1 MAAAGG
7 REFWDRMAH
16 LDDGSSGSRLGASI
30 AGASLGSPAIGPG
43 SIVAQR
49 FRILRV
55 LGRGGMGIVFLA
67 LHLELDRRVAL
78 KIVRDELLA
87 REDAVDRLRH
97 EARNAAKLR
106 SEHSTRVLEFGR
118 LESGAPY
125 IVMEYL
131 EGIDLEAYMMAHGPI
146 APREAVGLILQA
158 CEAVAEA
165 HAHGIIH
172 RDLKPGNLF
181 LATSADGST
190 TVKVLDFG
198 ISKSTHERSPRV
210 ITDPRM
216 VVGSPG
222 YMSPEQVRCSS
233 RVGPAADIWS
243 LGAVLYEAV
252 TGHCPFEGDSITD
265 VYKHVLDLEP
275 LAPRAYQP
283 SVSEWLECVILRC
296 LRKDPLERFAGVAEL
311 AKELSAF
318 GPAGS
323 IGLAR
328 RIARVSALRRTSPT
342 RTATA
347 VSDMSRALHLTGD
360 EAPQTARLEAPQEAT
375 VRLCDT
381 LPERPPRPR

>member
-7 REFWDRMAH
+7 RDFWDHVADM
-16 LDDGSSGSRLGASI
+16 DDGSSGSRLGASI
-30 AGASLGSPAIGPG
+30 ARASEGTSAIVPG

-49 FRILRV
+49 FRVLRI

-78 KIVRDELLA
+78 KIVREELLV
-87 REDAVDRLRH
+87 RKDVVNRLIH

-106 SEHSTRVLEFGR
+106 SEHCTHVLEFGR

-131 EGIDLEAYMMAHGPI
+131 EGIDLEAYMMAHGPV
-146 APREAVGLILQA
+146 APQEAVGFILQA

-172 RDLKPGNLF
+172 RDIKPGNLF

-190 TVKVLDFG
+190 SVKVLDFG

-222 YMSPEQVRCSS
+222 HMSPEQVRCSS

-252 TGHCPFEGDSITD
+252 TGHCPFEAESITGI
-265 VYKHVLDLEP
+265 YKRVLDLDP
-275 LAPRAYQP
+275 LAPSAYQP
-283 SVSEWLECVILRC
+283 SVSDGLERVILRC
-296 LRKDPLERFAGVAEL
+296 LRKSPSERFADVAEL
-311 AKELSAF
+311 ARDLAPF

-323 IGLAR
+323 VDLAQ
-328 RIARVSALRRTSPT
+328 RIARVSALRRTSPA
-342 RTATA
+342 RA
-347 VSDMSRALHLTGD
+347 SRATGDASRAAKLTGE
-360 EAPQTARLEAPQEAT
+360 EAARAVRFAAPEDAT
-375 VRLCDT
+375 LLLGNTEPSR
-381 LPERPPRPR
+381 RPR